1 MVLEEKIEKLLYSRS
16 DKARAKRLILLELIS
31 KFIRPVD
38 ERNKEHRLRLELE
51 LEMGMGF

>member
-1 MVLEEKIEKLLYSRS
+1 MEEKIEKLLYSRS